1 MGERAFVRLDGSVFL
16 GWFGAWLRRNRP
28 ALWNF
33 YSRCGRARY
42 QRRRGQ
48 NHNWRSRFGPSVVQ
62 RALRT
67 DSTLPQRRGCW
78 HVGAPSSLRMVGLVT
93 AIILIPLLGAVA
105 VCTWPPTSAEATA
118 GRLRNGRPIALMF
131 NVISSGCALALWR
144 NFDGTVTGLQFAER
158 HAWIPAINA
167 EYLVGVDGLSLLL
180 VLLTSLII
188 PFALLAQP
196 APDGSRAFY
205 ATILVMQSAL
215 YGTFTAQ
222 NFVLWFL
229 FYEMSLIPGFL
240 LIKIWGGEN
249 RDRAATKFFLYTFLG
264 SVAMLLS
271 FLAIY
276 FARGTFDFA
285 ALAGLGKSG
294 LLTGNVAWL
303 AFAGIFVGLAVKVP
317 LFPFHT
323 WLPDAYQTA
332 PTGVSMVL
340 TGVLSKMGVYG
351 FVRLLLPLFPIE
363 IKVVRPWLLGLA
375 ICSIV
380 FASLAAWAQSDL
392 KRMVAYLSINHLG
405 YCMLGLFVIT
415 ATTVRPAV
423 EMQAAL
429 SGVFMQIFNHGITAA
444 ALFYYVGLLE
454 QRRGLRGINDFGGLM
469 QRTPLLCGWMSVAM
483 FSSLGLP
490 GLNGFIGEFLIFKG
504 SFAIAASFTAVAVIG
519 LLVTAIVF
527 ARAMQALFSG
537 PLTESCSAFP
547 DLGRT
552 EKVVVVPVTLLM
564 LAIGLAPQFVF
575 NIINTTVI
583 QMTRLLS

>member
-1 MGERAFVRLDGSVFL
+1 
-16 GWFGAWLRRNRP
+16 
-28 ALWNF
+28 
-33 YSRCGRARY
+33 
-42 QRRRGQ
+42 
-48 NHNWRSRFGPSVVQ
+48 
-62 RALRT
+62 
-67 DSTLPQRRGCW
+67 
-78 HVGAPSSLRMVGLVT
+78 MVGLITV
-93 AIILIPLLGAVA
+93 IILIPLLGAVA
-105 VCTWPPTSAEATA
+105 VCTWPPAFAEATA
-118 GRLRNGRPIALMF
+118 GRLRNGRPIALIF
-131 NVISSGCALALWR
+131 NVISAGCAVALWR
-144 NFDGTVTGLQFAER
+144 NFDAAATGLQFVER

-188 PFALLAQP
+188 PFAFFARP
-196 APDGSRAFY
+196 APDHRAFY
-205 ATILVMQSAL
+205 ATMLVMQSAL

-271 FLAIY
+271 FLGIY
-276 FARGTFDFA
+276 LAKGTFDFA
-285 ALAGLGKSG
+285 ALANLGKSG
-294 LLTGNVAWL
+294 LLTGNLAWL

-351 FVRLLLPLFPIE
+351 FVRLLLPLFPNEMRI
-363 IKVVRPWLLGLA
+363 IGPWLLVLVV
-375 ICSIV
+375 CSIV
-380 FASLAAWAQSDL
+380 FAPLAALAQRDL
-392 KRMVAYLSINHLG
+392 KRMIAYLSINHLG
-405 YCMLGLFVIT
+405 YCILGLF
-415 ATTVRPAV
+415 ALAGSSAV
-423 EMQAAL
+423 AVKIDTQAAL

-444 ALFYYVGLLE
+444 ALFYFVGLLE
-454 QRRGLRGINDFGGLM
+454 ERRGLRGIDDFGGLM

-490 GLNGFIGEFLIFKG
+490 GLNGFIGEFLIFKA
-504 SFAIAASFTAVAVIG
+504 SFAMAAAFTAIAVIG

-527 ARAMQALFSG
+527 MRAMQALFSG
-537 PLTESCSAFP
+537 PLAEGCSAFP
-547 DLGRT
+547 DLIRR
-552 EKVVVVPVTLLM
+552 EKLVVIPVTLLM
-564 LAIGLAPQFVF
+564 FAIGIAPQFIF
-575 NIINTTVI
+575 NIFNTTVVH
-583 QMTRLLS
+583 MARLFG